1 MVGRTG
7 RIATRAGFVA
17 LRRQGR
23 RARRGLVTVVRA
35 PGDAASPAADRPCL
49 AFAVSAGAGG
59 AVVRNRIR
67 RRLRALFAALDP
79 DPGWYLVSA
88 GSAAAVA
95 PPDEL
100 RTDLA
105 AALRAVGGLRAP

>member
-1 MVGRTG
+1 VVGRTG

-17 LRRQGR
+17 LRRQGL

-35 PGDAASPAADRPCL
+35 PADATFPAAHRPCL

-67 RRLRALFAALDP
+67 RRLRAVFAALDP

-95 PPDEL
+95 PHGEL
-100 RTDLA
+100 CADLG
-105 AALRAVGGLRAP
+105 AALRAVGGLGDP

>member
-35 PGDAASPAADRPCL
+35 PGDAASPAAHRPCI
-49 AFAVSAGAGG
+49 AFAVTAGTGG

-67 RRLRALFAALDP
+67 RRLRALFTILDP
-79 DPGWYLVSA
+79 HPGWYLVSA
-88 GSAAAVA
+88 GPAAAIA
-95 PPDEL
+95 PHHEL
-100 RTDLA
+100 RTDLD
-105 AALRAVGGLRAP
+105 AALRAVGGLGPP

>member
-35 PGDAASPAADRPCL
+35 PAAAASPAAHRPCL

-59 AVVRNRIR
+59 AVTRNRIR
-67 RRLRALFAALDP
+67 RRLRALFATLDP
-79 DPGWYLVSA
+79 APGWYLISA
-88 GSAAAVA
+88 GSAAAAA
-95 PPDEL
+95 PHDDL
-100 RTDLA
+100 RRDLD
-105 AALRAVGGLRAP
+105 AALHAVGGRGAP